1 MKQFFNLSHN
11 EKRAARLLGVTA
23 ADLTFERRTACGDL
37 FSLQDGRVYVDGV
50 FYGYGRRDIYRALL
64 RKLLNRYGV
73 TRDDV
78 TAVEIL
84 RAYLET
90 LRAYGVE

>member
-1 MKQFFNLSHN
+1 MKLFINLSSD

-73 TRDDV
+73 TYQDRA
-78 TAVEIL
+78 AVNHL
-84 RAYLET
+84 RAFL
-90 LRAYGVE
+90 GV

>member
-37 FSLQDGRVYVDGV
+37 YSLQDGRVYVDGV
-50 FYGYGRRDIYRALL
+50 FYGYNRRDIYRALL

-73 TRDDV
+73 TREDV

-84 RAYLET
+84 RAYVET